1 MIHPLQKQG
10 IAPFLQTDIV
20 IGRGKS
26 TRLSI
31 QHQPSISMDRELIHL
46 AVIGQQRK
54 AREINGAHSPPYP
67 SGGPDRIGL
76 P

>member
-1 MIHPLQKQG
+1 
-10 IAPFLQTDIV
+10 
-20 IGRGKS
+20 
-26 TRLSI
+26 
-31 QHQPSISMDRELIHL
+31 MDRELIHL